1 MRILIYVA
9 ILLLVACNGGAKK
22 ESIHGKI
29 GTYEELKK
37 ELKNQPN
44 VYSKPRANISQLESE
59 VNNGGLNQY
68 FFNSSGENCFATLKL
83 LERKKKTY
91 TASIL
96 RTAIS
101 LINPENLSEEELIE
115 KIRNREVDLLDDD
128 EVNQKLDSLDQLFYQ
143 YDGDL

>member
-1 MRILIYVA
+1 VKYD
-9 ILLLVACNGGAKK
+9 
-22 ESIHGKI
+22 
-29 GTYEELKK
+29 ELKK

-44 VYSKPRANISQLESE
+44 PYSKPSANISELERE
-59 VNNGGLNQY
+59 INNGGLNQY
-68 FFNSSGENCFATLKL
+68 FFNSSGQNCFATLRL

-96 RTAIS
+96 RTAIG

-115 KIRNREVDLLDDD
+115 KIRNRDIDFLDDD
-128 EVNQKLDSLDQLFYQ
+128 GVNQKLDSLDQLFYQ